1 MEGVPIGRKLDLL
14 LLDGYDGLLALL
26 GRMFKASIIR
36 MYAANIVRRLITSYF
51 SLIFGLFTWSRS

>member
-14 LLDGYDGLLALL
+14 LLDGYDGLLSLL

-36 MYAANIVRRLITSYF
+36 TYAFNKKSIQIITQNC
-51 SLIFGLFTWSRS
+51 